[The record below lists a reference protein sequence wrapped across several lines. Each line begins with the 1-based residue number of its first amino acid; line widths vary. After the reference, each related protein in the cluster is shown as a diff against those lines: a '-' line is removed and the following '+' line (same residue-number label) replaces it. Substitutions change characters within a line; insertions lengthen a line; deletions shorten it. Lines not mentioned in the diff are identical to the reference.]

1 MRFLYLCTHLGLLL
15 HLGLCAH
22 PRLRLVNGSNPCVG
36 RVEVLHLQSWG
47 TVCDDT
53 WDMEAAQVV
62 CRQVGCGRAL
72 RAPGDARFGQG
83 EGPIWL
89 DGTRC
94 TGEEEELGEC
104 HLHSWGDHDCG
115 HGEDAGVVCTGTS
128 PLQVRLQDG
137 TRPCAGK
144 VQVLSQHTWR
154 GLCGTTWS
162 LREAQVIC
170 HQVGCGPALAAPV
183 GTHLAP
189 EELMEGLTCRG
200 DEVHLVECHG
210 LTEGTCG
217 AGVEAQVVCKEVEEL
232 LQSCLVLEG
241 LLGVGL
247 GLSGTLLGAYLCTR
261 CARKRRSFA

>member
-1 MRFLYLCTHLGLLL
+1 
-15 HLGLCAH
+15 
-22 PRLRLVNGSNPCVG
+22 CVG

-115 HGEDAGVVCTGTS
+115 HGEDAGVVCTGMRCEGLREGASVPRCFSSVTPTCLSPGTS

-170 HQVGCGPALAAPV
+170 HQVGCG
-183 GTHLAP
+183 
-189 EELMEGLTCRG
+189 
-200 DEVHLVECHG
+200 
-210 LTEGTCG
+210 
-217 AGVEAQVVCKEVEEL
+217 
-232 LQSCLVLEG
+232 
-241 LLGVGL
+241 
-247 GLSGTLLGAYLCTR
+247 
-261 CARKRRSFA
+261 